1 MITNNKNASA
11 AINVSSFDND
21 SYVADFLRESP
32 DFFARNPELLLELE
46 VPHRQRGAVS
56 LVERRLTMQREQYDE
71 LQQRLSEIV
80 DIAHQNDYL
89 AELLHDYSLGLMSA
103 TGLNEVFEL
112 TKDTLEERLQCDLT
126 KVVIRHN
133 EVVNAC
139 VNVSQLDRYLHVAD
153 TELFTSLGEMNQ
165 QGAVYCGYPIA
176 HRVEHFFPEKTDEIR
191 SFALVQLNYEEESSD
206 FTMGYLAL
214 ASHNKSRF
222 GPQMGTDFLSRFG
235 SLLSARLAVFY

>member
-1 MITNNKNASA
+1 MTNNNKNASA
-11 AINVSSFDND
+11 AINVNSFDND
-21 SYVADFLRESP
+21 NYVADFLRESP
-32 DFFARNPELLLELE
+32 DFFERNPQLLLELE

-56 LVERRLTMQREQYDE
+56 LVERRLTMQREQYDD

-80 DIAHQNDYL
+80 DIAH
-89 AELLHDYSLGLMSA
+89 
-103 TGLNEVFEL
+103 LNEVFEL
-112 TKDTLEERLQCDLT
+112 TKDTLEDRLQCDLT

-235 SLLSARLAVFY
+235 SLCDR